1 MSVVNFLNYK
11 NQTSSPKRN
20 RFASKQ
26 KGHTSLCISPHEI
39 QGLLLKLS

>member
-11 NQTSSPKRN
+11 NQTPPPKVDM
-20 RFASKQ
+20 FALAQ